1 MHVALLG
8 SEQDPQIQHI
18 AMALRQS
25 NTPFYFANT
34 QHFGSTWT
42 ISYDPDFD
50 DGLIHFNSPSLCDQS
65 RVTFSNTKAAYWH
78 EYLPG
83 PPPKSPSENARNDS
97 SADVQAQRDKSD
109 DRDSSLLEN
118 AGWVEQER
126 ASTLLCWFSYSDI
139 KWVNSIDAVRSHQCK
154 PYQSRIAGKLGA
166 HIPYTFVGNAPEVA
180 SQFCNNMRDVI
191 YKPVRGGRTAQFVN
205 KQPNMRPLLNTLLGE
220 RPVTFQK
227 YIAGVNVRSYVLGN
241 DVLSVQIDS
250 SELDYRNDDN
260 ASVSV
265 TLVPSDVK
273 QLAIKIC
280 KALGMHWCAID
291 WRKSA
296 KGKYFFL
303 EANPSPYFLKVE
315 NDTGLDITEK
325 LVALLVK
332 TS

>member
-8 SEQDPQIQHI
+8 NEQDPQIQHI
-18 AMALRQS
+18 AKALCQTA
-25 NTPFYFANT
+25 TPFYFANT
-34 QHFGSTWT
+34 QHFGSAWA

-50 DGLIHFNSPSLCDQS
+50 DGLIHFSSPSLCDQP

-83 PPPKSPSENARNDS
+83 LPLKAPSENTSNDS
-97 SADVQAQRDKSD
+97 YADPQALRNKRDDTAS
-109 DRDSSLLEN
+109 RLLEST
-118 AGWVEQER
+118 GWVEQER
-126 ASTLLCWFSYSDI
+126 ASTLLCWFSYTNI

-154 PYQSRIAGKLGA
+154 PYQSRVAGKLGA
-166 HIPYTFVGNAPEVA
+166 HIPYTFIGNAPEVA
-180 SQFCNNMRDVI
+180 SQFCSNMRDVI

-205 KQPNMRPLLNTLLGE
+205 KQPNMRPLLNTLLSE

-227 YIAGVNVRSYVLGN
+227 YIAGENVRSYVLGD

-265 TLVPSDVK
+265 TIIPNEV
-273 QLAIKIC
+273 QRLAIKIC

-315 NDTGLDITEK
+315 NDTGLNITDK
-325 LVALLVK
+325 LVALLLK
-332 TS
+332 H

>member
-8 SEQDPQIQHI
+8 SEQDPQIKHI
-18 AMALRQS
+18 AMALSQS
-25 NTPFYFANT
+25 ATPFYYANT
-34 QHFGSTWT
+34 AQFGTEWT

-50 DGLIHFNSPSLCDQS
+50 DGLIHFNSPSLCDQP
-65 RVTFSNTKAAYWH
+65 RVTFSNTQAAYWH

-83 PPPKSPSENARNDS
+83 TLKRTHATPDTKGTAAQSTDTERADTSSKSTTFER
-97 SADVQAQRDKSD
+97 
-109 DRDSSLLEN
+109 EF
-118 AGWVEQER
+118 GWIEQER
-126 ASTLLCWFSYSDI
+126 ASTLLCWFSYTDI
-139 KWVNSIDAVRSHQCK
+139 KWVNAIDAVRSHQCK

-180 SQFCNNMRDVI
+180 SQFCNNMREVI

-205 KQPNMRPLLNTLLGE
+205 KQPNMRPLLNTLLSE

-227 YIAGVNVRSYVLGN
+227 YIGGVNVRSYVLGQ

-250 SELDYRNDDN
+250 DELDYRNDDK
-260 ASVSV
+260 ASVSI
-265 TLVPSDVK
+265 TIVPNEVQ
-273 QLAIKIC
+273 QLAIAIC
-280 KALGMHWCAID
+280 QALGMHWCAID

-315 NDTGLDITEK
+315 QDTGLDITGR
-325 LVALLVK
+325 LVALLSSV
-332 TS
+332 

>member
-18 AMALRQS
+18 AKALHQN

-34 QHFGSTWT
+34 QHFGSTWK

-50 DGLIHFNSPSLCDQS
+50 DGLIHFNSPSLCDQP
-65 RVTFSNTKAAYWH
+65 RVTFSNTQAAYWH

-83 PPPKSPSENARNDS
+83 IPLKAPSDNAKNDA
-97 SADVQAQRDKSD
+97 SADAQTQG
-109 DRDSSLLEN
+109 DRPYDGESTLLEN

-180 SQFCNNMRDVI
+180 SQFCSNMRDVI

-205 KQPNMRPLLNTLLGE
+205 KQPN
-220 RPVTFQK
+220 
-227 YIAGVNVRSYVLGN
+227 
-241 DVLSVQIDS
+241 
-250 SELDYRNDDN
+250 
-260 ASVSV
+260 
-265 TLVPSDVK
+265 
-273 QLAIKIC
+273 
-280 KALGMHWCAID
+280 
-291 WRKSA
+291 
-296 KGKYFFL
+296 
-303 EANPSPYFLKVE
+303 
-315 NDTGLDITEK
+315 
-325 LVALLVK
+325 
-332 TS
+332 